1 MYLAK
6 AHPHARDK
14 NILFE
19 EGPHIYTI
27 DGDSDYTSV
36 TKWVHSHFPHF
47 DPDKVIEKMMASKRW
62 EQSKYFGM
70 EPEAIKEM
78 WNKNG
83 REASAAGTKMHYDIE
98 CFYNKSENKNDSVEY
113 GYFKEF
119 HRNFA
124 SLKPYRTE
132 WMIYHEEWKF
142 AGSIDMV
149 FENPD
154 GTLLIYDWKRC
165 KNIRKD
171 NMFESA
177 HEPCISH
184 LPNSN
189 FWHYALQLNT
199 YKAILEDKYGK
210 KVSGLYLVCLHP
222 INNSYLRIKLPHLKE
237 EMKDLLELHVEKLN
251 VACISSVL

>member
-78 WNKNG
+78 WSKNG

-119 HRNFA
+119 HRDFA
-124 SLKPYRTE
+124 ALKPYRTE
-132 WMIYHEEWKF
+132 WMIYHKQLKL
-142 AGSIDMV
+142 AGSIDML
-149 FENPD
+149 FENED
-154 GTLLIYDWKRC
+154 GSLQIYDWKRC
-165 KNIRKD
+165 KEIRKS

-177 HEPCISH
+177 STEVVSH
-184 LPNSN
+184 LPNAN
-189 FWHYALQLNT
+189 FWHYSLQLNT
-199 YKAILEDKYGK
+199 YKMMLEANYGK
-210 KVSGLYLVCLHP
+210 KVSDMFLVCLHP
-222 INNSYLRIKLPHLKE
+222 NKPNYQRIKVPHLKAEMLDLVTLRE
-237 EMKDLLELHVEKLN
+237 EQLKKLN
-251 VACISSVL
+251 VSHY